1 MHIELEYPSLDEYN
15 FHQETILKNLNI
27 FGNEHVRSRLIVL
40 SCGAGKSLVGV
51 TAASK
56 INKSLIFCNSNV
68 QLFTSSDEDKLNDS
82 YGEWSV
88 MLLDEVHTKLC
99 LTAKLVRENDR
110 IADINCLIGFK
121 LYEAN
126 QTELQNLSHITKV
139 QCSEVCC
146 RVTSKVFQE
155 YVLIKNNQHRRLISC
170 TYAHFA

>member
-1 MHIELEYPSLDEYN
+1 IQELEYPSLDEYN

-82 YGEWSV
+82 CICISAYRIIAPIEQS
-88 MLLDEVHTKLC
+88 
-99 LTAKLVRENDR
+99 ND
-110 IADINCLIGFK
+110 K
-121 LYEAN
+121 
-126 QTELQNLSHITKV
+126 IT
-139 QCSEVCC
+139 Q
-146 RVTSKVFQE
+146 RW
-155 YVLIKNNQHRRLISC
+155 
-170 TYAHFA
+170 